1 MTRQLASF
9 IDRSS
14 FRGVQISVENESE
27 SGEIG
32 LNGSSFASLKFEL
45 WTCEE
50 RRSKKSTNALS
61 SRHHMRC
68 KCCNLRSRLLQNE
81 SEKACTSMWLQEFS

>member
-32 LNGSSFASLKFEL
+32 LNGSSFASRKFEPGSV
-45 WTCEE
+45 
-50 RRSKKSTNALS
+50 RS
-61 SRHHMRC
+61 
-68 KCCNLRSRLLQNE
+68 
-81 SEKACTSMWLQEFS
+81 